1 MKDTPTLPD
10 TKPSAL
16 DYIKQSALEY
26 IINYLFD
33 GLETCERNPATD
45 DFELGYEQALHDTMV
60 DLCCREGRSVPR
72 SALRP
77 KAFEEDH
84 SLEGPSCA
92 FSPAAHRTEFA
103 CLLPAICD

>member
-33 GLETCERNPATD
+33 GLEACERNPATD
-45 DFELGYEQALHDTMV
+45 DF
-60 DLCCREGRSVPR
+60 
-72 SALRP
+72 
-77 KAFEEDH
+77 
-84 SLEGPSCA
+84 
-92 FSPAAHRTEFA
+92 
-103 CLLPAICD
+103 

>member
-1 MKDTPTLPD
+1 MARLAPLRQQPMKPKDTNERYTNLARHE
-10 TKPSAL
+10 AL
-16 DYIKQSALEY
+16 SV
-26 IINYLFD
+26 
-33 GLETCERNPATD
+33 GLHKAVSVGVHNQFPVRRMEACERNPTTD

-84 SLEGPSCA
+84 SLEG
-92 FSPAAHRTEFA
+92 
-103 CLLPAICD
+103 

>member
-33 GLETCERNPATD
+33 GLETC
-45 DFELGYEQALHDTMV
+45 DTMV
-60 DLCCREGRSVPR
+60 DL
-72 SALRP
+72 
-77 KAFEEDH
+77 
-84 SLEGPSCA
+84 
-92 FSPAAHRTEFA
+92 
-103 CLLPAICD
+103 LLCHMLANLTPCPHADRMAPQDS